1 MTDRELPSVPSSR
14 GGGFDTEAG
23 ASPFSS
29 SRYLP
34 RRNGVDRGV
43 PALPAVSMPAVQ
55 EVLDAL
61 PGSATFL
68 LPVYGARGE
77 VTDFRITASSPEA
90 VDAGARRGSELVGL
104 SVRETYPSV
113 VGSELWR
120 GYLSALETG
129 VRYESEPFDYEEV
142 VAGVSRRSR
151 FAVRAAACH
160 AGLIVS
166 WVRLDDGERDR
177 RRLRA
182 MQRLARMGWA
192 DWDLL
197 RNAITW
203 SEEVYAIF
211 DRDPVLGPMT
221 LEELPSHVV
230 DEDLPALAD
239 SVRCLL
245 DDGRPID
252 HTFRVTG
259 SEGQVRH
266 VRIVAEADVDLR
278 GAPVEVHGFFQD
290 LTALKQAEEQLLRH
304 ERAALAHRSL
314 LDAERDLAA
323 RLQHALLPLPQQSLS
338 LAGLTVDVAYQPL
351 QEGLNVGGDWY
362 SAIELP
368 DGSALLVVGDVAG
381 HGLDAVAT
389 MAQLRFTAK
398 GMAITGT
405 PLPQI
410 LSRLNT
416 LLLHSAERNF
426 STATMIMARYEPE
439 SSRFTWVQAGHLPPL
454 LVRDG
459 EARLL
464 TAPHGVLLGAVP
476 TSRYDSASVQ
486 LLPGDQLLLYTD
498 GLVEEPGEE
507 IGEGLARL
515 SRTAAACSG
524 GARVLDGILEA
535 LVTPHVRR
543 DDICVLHVGL
553 PPVRGSRRHVTA
565 A

>member
-1 MTDRELPSVPSSR
+1 MTDRELPSVPQTR
-14 GGGFDTEAG
+14 GGGFDTETG
-23 ASPFSS
+23 ASAFSS
-29 SRYLP
+29 TRYLP
-34 RRNGVDRGV
+34 RRDRVEKSV

-77 VTDFRITASSPEA
+77 VTDFRITAASPDA
-90 VDAGARRGSELVGL
+90 VDVGARKGRELVGL

-113 VGSELWR
+113 VGSELWQ
-120 GYLSALETG
+120 GYLTALDTG
-129 VRYESEPFDYEEV
+129 LRYESEPFDYEEV

-151 FAVRAAACH
+151 LAVRAASCH

-166 WVRLDDGERDR
+166 WVSMDDAERDQ

-192 DWDLL
+192 DWDLV
-197 RNAITW
+197 RNAVTW
-203 SEEVYAIF
+203 SDEVYAVF
-211 DRDPVLGPMT
+211 DRDPALGPMA
-221 LEELPSHVV
+221 LEELPGHVV
-230 DEDLPALAD
+230 AEDLPALGE
-239 SVRCLL
+239 SVRLL
-245 DDGRPID
+245 LGDGAPID

-259 SEGQVRH
+259 SQGQVRH
-266 VRIVAEADVDLR
+266 VRIVAEADVDLH
-278 GAPVEVHGFFQD
+278 GTPVEVHGFFQD
-290 LTALKQAEEQLLRH
+290 LTALKQAQEQLLEH
-304 ERAALAHRSL
+304 ERAAVAHRSL
-314 LDAERDLAA
+314 LEAERDLAA

-362 SAIELP
+362 SAIELS

-410 LSRLNT
+410 LARLNT
-416 LLLHSAERNF
+416 LLLHGSERNF
-426 STATMIMARYEPE
+426 STATMVMARYEPD

-459 EARLL
+459 EARFL

-476 TSRYDSASVQ
+476 TPRYDSASVQ

-498 GLVEEPGEE
+498 GLVEEPGED
-507 IGEGLARL
+507 ITDGLARL
-515 SRTAAACSG
+515 SRTAEACSG
-524 GARVLDGILEA
+524 DARVLDGILGT
-535 LVTPHVRR
+535 LVSPDVRR

-553 PPVRGSRRHVTA
+553 TPA
-565 A
+565 